1 MFGTRET
8 FEYIE
13 CSKCGCLQIK
23 EIPEE
28 MNKFYQNK
36 KYYSFNLSTSN
47 FFKKIIIRKRNEY
60 CLFGNS
66 FSGQLINLKFP
77 NEFFSILGNIGI
89 DLNSRILDVGCGSGA
104 LLFNFK
110 ESGFTKLMGVDPF
123 LEKEINLEN
132 LKILKKSI
140 LQVSNNQKFDF
151 IIFSHSFEHL
161 ENPIETLN
169 KVKKILSKNGKCII
183 RIPVKTDY
191 IWNKY
196 GTNWVQ
202 IDAPRHF
209 FIYSMDSFK
218 ILVEKAGFKIKKTF
232 FDSTEFQFWGSEQY
246 KKDIPIESENSYA
259 ISPEKSIFTH
269 SDIKKF
275 KLQSQELNDKR
286 LGDQAI
292 FIMEL
297 NNET

>member
-8 FEYIE
+8 FDYIE

-23 EIPEE
+23 EIPRE
-28 MNKFYQNK
+28 MSKFYQNK
-36 KYYSFNLSTSN
+36 KYYSFNLGTSN
-47 FFKKIIIRKRNEY
+47 FFKKIIVRKRNEY
-60 CLFGNS
+60 CLFGTS
-66 FSGQLINLKFP
+66 FSGKLINLKFP

-89 DLNSRILDVGCGSGA
+89 DINSRILDVGCGSGA

-140 LQVSNNQKFDF
+140 HQVSDNQKFDF

-161 ENPIETLN
+161 EDPIETLI

-183 RIPVKTDY
+183 RIPVKTEY
-191 IWNKY
+191 IWSKY
-196 GTNWVQ
+196 GSNWVQ

-209 FIYSMDSFK
+209 FIYTIKSFK
-218 ILVEKAGFKIKKTF
+218 ILVEKAGFKIKKSF
-232 FDSTEFQFWGSEQY
+232 FDSTDFQFWGSEQY
-246 KKDIPIESENSYA
+246 KKDISLESENSYA
-259 ISPEKSIFTH
+259 VNPENSIFTH

-292 FIMEL
+292 FIMGL
-297 NNET
+297 NDET